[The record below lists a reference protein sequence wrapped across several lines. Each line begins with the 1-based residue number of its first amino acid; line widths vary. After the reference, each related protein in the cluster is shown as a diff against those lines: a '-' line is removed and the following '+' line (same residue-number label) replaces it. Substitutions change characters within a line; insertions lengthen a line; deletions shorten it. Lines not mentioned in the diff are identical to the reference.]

1 MHFISWS
8 PQPILCHSERWLSS
22 HFSGSTMAIH
32 FNCLWL
38 LSVNDLQHFCPI
50 SWGRDTLLLFCQVFH
65 FFPDLC
71 RDHPL
76 LLYSLFFISDLI
88 CGLEFCSRFSF
99 LETNLFLTF
108 FNHVLFHLVSP
119 DVSQKDHATL
129 LPTLLS
135 LEWTFYLLYYGEAD
149 LGGAAVSKC
158 LPWQH
163 FPFLCLQ
170 HRGPGHY
177 RMFLSCM
184 TKSQK

>member
-129 LPTLLS
+129 WKCAGWVSCTCKAS
-135 LEWTFYLLYYGEAD
+135 AEGKAD
-149 LGGAAVSKC
+149 FDGSTNSTNFTNSFGGTREINGKRKDK
-158 LPWQH
+158 W
-163 FPFLCLQ
+163 
-170 HRGPGHY
+170 
-177 RMFLSCM
+177 
-184 TKSQK
+184 KEI